1 MKQKYALCMLAII
14 ISTALFCGCGK
25 DNATEPNV
33 VITAAPVLNIT
44 NTDYQSTDN
53 FVDTTS
59 FINLRNAYKNRYTD
73 ELKKDIFN
81 HMLTQVAQSG
91 QDTSCYKKCLN
102 ATKLPFSTGKFLLS
116 YAEKAKYKGRNVWI
130 FQSIYGFDP
139 GEPYGYEIIFIDAV
153 SLETISSLGIIC
165 IDD

>member
-1 MKQKYALCMLAII
+1 MKQKYALCILAIL

-25 DNATEPNV
+25 DNPTAPEAA
-33 VITAAPVLNIT
+33 ITVTPVLKIT
-44 NTDYQSTDN
+44 NTDYQSTAN

-59 FINLRNAYKNRYTD
+59 FNNLRNAYKNRYTD
-73 ELKKDIFN
+73 GLKKDIFN

-91 QDTSCYKKCLN
+91 QDTSSYEKCLN

-130 FQSIYGFDP
+130 FQSIYGFAP
-139 GEPYGYEIIFIDAV
+139 NEPYGYEIVFIDAV
-153 SLETISSLGIIC
+153 SLETISSLGTIC